1 MHETQYFHSI
11 YKYIIQYCFLLCHIP
26 IWHCTTSITP
36 PGSYKSESFEQVRKI
51 HASTR
56 FLGIQTVRQVSSDR
70 LRSNREVKIKQELKW
85 LNMQEIVIHSDMA
98 T

>member
-1 MHETQYFHSI
+1 MKHNIFIVFINISYNTVSCYVTYQYGI
-11 YKYIIQYCFLLCHIP
+11 VQQAL
-26 IWHCTTSITP
+26 TP